1 MYQGLKEKDDLKMK
15 YDVVIKN
22 GTIIDPKRR
31 KTTIAN
37 LGILNGKIKDIT
49 REEIEGHTELDVTG
63 KIVCPGIIDIHAHV
77 EGNLDCAKIMAAMG
91 VTTVYNGNCGM
102 SPTNIKEF
110 YEKHEHF
117 LINQIEQIGHTT
129 LRELVGVIDRYKSS
143 DDKQIEKM
151 KIMLEEAFN
160 YGAYGLSFGLEY
172 VPGSSSKEVLELASV
187 AAKYGKLISI
197 HTRSD
202 CYGGLSSLREAI
214 DITRK
219 TGAAVNISHLIYQF
233 GMGMATEALH
243 MIEEA
248 LEEGLDISV
257 DSGLYS
263 GFATAIGSAVFDEG
277 CLEKWGCDY
286 SSLIAG
292 TGKYKGQRLN
302 REMYEELRADYPEET
317 GIGMVGEEYE
327 VFEIL
332 DKPYVMVCTDAGTL
346 YDNGIPGHPQDAG
359 TYPKFFR
366 TMVREQHRITLMEAI
381 SRCTYMVAKR
391 LGLNSKGTIEIGADA
406 DILIFDAKIIED
418 KADYPCFGATETRP
432 EGIEYVF
439 VNGVMTVKG
448 KEVLDVNTGI
458 VIKDKCEVW
467 NWE

>member
-1 MYQGLKEKDDLKMK
+1 MK
-15 YDVVIKN
+15 YDVVIKS

-31 KTTIAN
+31 KSTIAN
-37 LGILNGKIKDIT
+37 LGILNGKISSIT
-49 REEIEGHTELDVTG
+49 REEIEGVVEIEVKD

-77 EGNLDCAKIMAAMG
+77 EGNLDCGKVMAAMG

-102 SPTNIKEF
+102 SPENLKTF
-110 YEKHEHF
+110 YKDNEYF
-117 LINQIEQIGHTT
+117 IINQIEQIGHTN
-129 LRELVGVIDRYKSS
+129 LRERVGVYDRYKSS
-143 DDKQIEKM
+143 GDEEIEKM
-151 KIMLEEAFN
+151 KIMLKEAFED
-160 YGAYGLSFGLEY
+160 GASGLSFGLEY
-172 VPGSSSKEVLELASV
+172 VPGSSRKEVLELSKV
-187 AAKYGKLISI
+187 AAKYGKLVSI
-197 HTRSD
+197 HTRGDS
-202 CYGGLSSLREAI
+202 YGGLSTLREAI

-219 TGAAVNISHLIYQF
+219 TGAAVNISHLTYQF
-233 GMGMATEALH
+233 GMGMATEALN

-286 SSLIAG
+286 NSLIAA
-292 TGKYKGQRLN
+292 TGKYKGQRLTK
-302 REMYEELRADYPEET
+302 EIYEELRRDYPEET

-332 DKPYVMVCTDAGTL
+332 EKPYVMVCTDGGTL

-366 TMVREQHRITLMEAI
+366 TMVKEQHRISWMEAI
-381 SRCTYMVAKR
+381 NRCTYMPAKR
-391 LGLNSKGTIEIGADA
+391 LGLKNKGTIEVGVDA
-406 DILIFDAKIIED
+406 DILIFDPKVIED
-418 KADYPCFGATETRP
+418 KANYPCFGLTEARP

-448 KEVLDVNTGI
+448 KEVLDAKAGR
-458 VIKDKCEVW
+458 VIKGKGELW
-467 NWE
+467 KWE

>member
-1 MYQGLKEKDDLKMK
+1 MK

-31 KTTIAN
+31 KSTIAN
-37 LGILNGKIKDIT
+37 LGILNGKIAVIT
-49 REEIEGHTELDVTG
+49 RENIEGITELEVRD

-77 EGNLDCAKIMAAMG
+77 EGNLDCAKVMAAMG

-102 SPTNIKEF
+102 SPENLKEF
-110 YEKHEHF
+110 YDKHEYF
-117 LINQIEQIGHTT
+117 IINQIEQVGHTN
-129 LRELVGVIDRYKSS
+129 LREQAGVIDRYKSS

-151 KIMLEEAFN
+151 KIILEEAFED
-160 YGAYGLSFGLEY
+160 GAYGLSFGLEY
-172 VPGSSSKEVLELASV
+172 VPGSSKKEVLELAKI
-187 AAKYGKLISI
+187 AAKYGKLVSI

-202 CYGGLSSLREAI
+202 SYGGLSTLREAI

-219 TGAAVNISHLIYQF
+219 TGAAVNISHLTYQF
-233 GMGMATEALH
+233 GMGMATEALN

-248 LEEGLDISV
+248 LAEGLDISV

-292 TGKYKGQRLN
+292 TGKYKGQRLTK
-302 REMYEELRADYPEET
+302 EIYEELRRDYPEET

-332 DKPYVMVCTDAGTL
+332 EKPYVMVCTDGGTL
-346 YDNGIPGHPQDAG
+346 YDKGIPGHPQDAG

-366 TMVREQHRITLMEAI
+366 TMVREQHRISWMEAI
-381 SRCTYMVAKR
+381 NRCTYMVAKR
-391 LGLNSKGTIEIGADA
+391 LGLQGKGTIEIGADA
-406 DILIFDAKIIED
+406 DILVFDPKIIED
-418 KADYPCFGATETRP
+418 KADYPCFGSTEARS

-448 KEVLDVNTGI
+448 KEVLDVNAGNI
-458 VIKDKCEVW
+458 IKGKYELWKWD
-467 NWE
+467 

>member
-1 MYQGLKEKDDLKMK
+1 MK

-22 GTIIDPKRR
+22 GTIIDPKR
-31 KTTIAN
+31 KKSTIAN
-37 LGILNGKIKDIT
+37 LGILNGKISIITRKDIH
-49 REEIEGHTELDVTG
+49 GDTELDVIG

-77 EGNLDCAKIMAAMG
+77 EGNLDCAKVMAAMG

-102 SPTNIKEF
+102 SPENMKDF
-110 YEKHEHF
+110 YEKYNHF
-117 LINQIEQIGHTT
+117 VINQVEQIGHTS
-129 LRELVGVIDRYKSS
+129 LREKVGVTDRYKSS
-143 DDKQIEKM
+143 SCEEIEKM
-151 KIMLEEAFN
+151 KIFLEEAFN
-160 YGAYGLSFGLEY
+160 FGASGLSFGLEY
-172 VPGSSSKEVLELASV
+172 VPGSSVEEVLELAKV
-187 AAKYGKLISI
+187 AAKYGKLVSI

-202 CYGGLSSLREAI
+202 CYGGLSTLREAI

-219 TGAAVNISHLIYQF
+219 TGAAVNISHLTYQF

-243 MIEEA
+243 MIDEA
-248 LEEGLDISV
+248 LSEGLDISV

-277 CLEKWGCDY
+277 CIEKWGCNY
-286 SSLIAG
+286 SSVITG
-292 TGKYKGQRLN
+292 TGKYKGQRLTK
-302 REMYEELRADYPEET
+302 EMYEELRRDYPGET

-366 TMVREQHRITLMEAI
+366 TMVREQHRITLIEAI
-381 SRCTYMVAKR
+381 SRCTYMPAKR
-391 LGLNSKGTIEIGADA
+391 LGLNNKGIIEIGADA

-418 KADYPCFGATETRP
+418 KADYPCFGDTETRP

-448 KEVLDVNTGI
+448 KEVLDVTAGKI
-458 VIKDKCEVW
+458 IKDKCKL
-467 NWE
+467 WEWE

>member
-1 MYQGLKEKDDLKMK
+1 MK

-31 KTTIAN
+31 KSTIAN
-37 LGILNGKIKDIT
+37 LGILNGKISAIT
-49 REEIEGHTELDVTG
+49 REDIEGITELDVRD
-63 KIVCPGIIDIHAHV
+63 KILCPGIIDIHAHV
-77 EGNLDCAKIMAAMG
+77 EGNLDCAKVMAAMG

-102 SPTNIKEF
+102 SPENLKEF
-110 YEKHEHF
+110 YGKHEQF
-117 LINQIEQIGHTT
+117 IINQIEQIGHTN
-129 LRELVGVIDRYKSS
+129 LREQVGVTNRYKPSG
-143 DDKQIEKM
+143 DKEIEKM
-151 KIMLEEAFN
+151 KIILKEAFED
-160 YGAYGLSFGLEY
+160 GAHGLSFGLEY
-172 VPGSSSKEVLELASV
+172 VPGSSSKEVLELAKI

-202 CYGGLSSLREAI
+202 SYGGLSTLREAI

-219 TGAAVNISHLIYQF
+219 TGAAVNISHLTYQF
-233 GMGMATEALH
+233 GMGMATEALN

-248 LEEGLDISV
+248 LAEGLDISV

-292 TGKYKGQRLN
+292 TGKYKGQRLTK
-302 REMYEELRADYPEET
+302 EIYEELRRDYPEET

-332 DKPYVMVCTDAGTL
+332 DKPYVMVCTDGGTL
-346 YDNGIPGHPQDAG
+346 YDKDTPGHPQDAG

-366 TMVREQHRITLMEAI
+366 TMVREQHRISWMEAI
-381 SRCTYMVAKR
+381 NRCTYIPAKR
-391 LGLNSKGTIEIGADA
+391 LDLKGKGTIEIGADA
-406 DILIFDAKIIED
+406 DILIFDPKIIED
-418 KADYPCFGATETRP
+418 KADYPCFGSTEARP

-448 KEVLDVNTGI
+448 KEVLEVNVGTT
-458 VIKDKCEVW
+458 IKGKCELW
-467 NWE
+467 KWEE

>member
-1 MYQGLKEKDDLKMK
+1 MK

-22 GTIIDPKRR
+22 GTIIDPK
-31 KTTIAN
+31 KKKSTIAN
-37 LGILNGKIKDIT
+37 LGILNGKISIIT
-49 REEIEGHTELDVTG
+49 REDINGDTELDVIG

-77 EGNLDCAKIMAAMG
+77 EGDLDCAKVVAAMG

-102 SPTNIKEF
+102 SPDNIKDF
-110 YEKHEHF
+110 YEKYNHF
-117 LINQIEQIGHTT
+117 LISQVEQIGHTT
-129 LRELVGVIDRYKSS
+129 LREQAGVNDRYKPSS
-143 DDKQIEKM
+143 NDEIEKM
-151 KIMLEEAFN
+151 KTMLNEAFSL
-160 YGAYGLSFGLEY
+160 GVSGLSFGLEY
-172 VPGSSSKEVLELASV
+172 VPGSSVEEVLELAKV
-187 AAKYGKLISI
+187 AAKYGKLVSV

-202 CYGGLSSLREAI
+202 CYGGLSTLREAI
-214 DITRK
+214 DIARK
-219 TGAAVNISHLIYQF
+219 TGVAVNISHLTYQF

-243 MIEEA
+243 MIDEA
-248 LEEGLDISV
+248 LSEGLDISV

-277 CLEKWGCDY
+277 CIEKWGCNY

-292 TGKYKGQRLN
+292 TGKYKGQRLTK
-302 REMYEELRADYPEET
+302 EMYEELRCDYPEET

-359 TYPKFFR
+359 TYPKFFK
-366 TMVREQHRITLMEAI
+366 TMVREQHRITLIEAI
-381 SRCTYMVAKR
+381 SRCTYMPAKR
-391 LGLNSKGTIEIGADA
+391 LGLNNKGIIEIGADA

-418 KADYPCFGATETRP
+418 KADYPCFGATDTRP

-448 KEVLDVNTGI
+448 KEVLDVKAGKI
-458 VIKDKCEVW
+458 IKDQCKLW
-467 NWE
+467 RWEE

>member
-1 MYQGLKEKDDLKMK
+1 MK

-31 KTTIAN
+31 KSTIAN
-37 LGILNGKIKDIT
+37 LGILNGKISSIT
-49 REEIEGHTELDVTG
+49 SEEIEGVVEIEVKD

-77 EGNLDCAKIMAAMG
+77 EGNIDCAKVMAAMG

-102 SPTNIKEF
+102 SPENLKTF
-110 YEKHEHF
+110 YKDNEYF
-117 LINQIEQIGHTT
+117 LINQIEQIGHTN
-129 LRELVGVIDRYKSS
+129 LRELVGVYDRYKSS
-143 DDKQIEKM
+143 GDEEIEKM
-151 KIMLEEAFN
+151 KSMLKEAFED
-160 YGAYGLSFGLEY
+160 GVSGLSFGLEY
-172 VPGSSSKEVLELASV
+172 VPGSSRKEVLELSRV

-197 HTRSD
+197 HTRGDS
-202 CYGGLSSLREAI
+202 YGGLATLREAI

-219 TGAAVNISHLIYQF
+219 TGAAVNISHLTYQF
-233 GMGMATEALH
+233 GMGMATEALN

-286 SSLIAG
+286 NSLIAG
-292 TGKYKGQRLN
+292 TGKYKGQRLTK
-302 REMYEELRADYPEET
+302 EIYEELRRDYPEET
-317 GIGMVGEEYE
+317 GIGMVGEESE

-332 DKPYVMVCTDAGTL
+332 EKPYVMVCTDGGTL

-366 TMVREQHRITLMEAI
+366 TMVKEQHRISWMEAI
-381 SRCTYMVAKR
+381 DRCTYMPAKR
-391 LGLNSKGTIEIGADA
+391 LGLKNKGTIEVGADA
-406 DILIFDAKIIED
+406 DILIFDPKVIED
-418 KADYPCFGATETRP
+418 KANYPCFGSTEARP
-432 EGIEYVF
+432 EGIQYVF

-448 KEVLDVNTGI
+448 KEVLDVNAGTI
-458 VIKDKCEVW
+458 IKDKCEVW
-467 NWE
+467 KWE

>member
-1 MYQGLKEKDDLKMK
+1 MK

-31 KTTIAN
+31 KITIAN
-37 LGILNGKIKDIT
+37 LGILNGKIAVIT
-49 REEIEGHTELDVTG
+49 RENIEGITELEVRD

-77 EGNLDCAKIMAAMG
+77 EGNLDCAKVMAAMG

-102 SPTNIKEF
+102 SPENLKEF
-110 YEKHEHF
+110 YHKHENF
-117 LINQIEQIGHTT
+117 IINQIEQVGHTN
-129 LRELVGVIDRYKSS
+129 LREQVGVIDRYKTS

-151 KIMLEEAFN
+151 KINLKEAFED
-160 YGAYGLSFGLEY
+160 GAYGLSFGLEY
-172 VPGSSSKEVLELASV
+172 VPGSSKKEVLELAKI
-187 AAKYGKLISI
+187 AAKYGKLVSI

-202 CYGGLSSLREAI
+202 SYGGLSTLREAI

-219 TGAAVNISHLIYQF
+219 TGAAVNISHLTYQF
-233 GMGMATEALH
+233 GMGMATEALN

-248 LEEGLDISV
+248 LAEGLDISV

-292 TGKYKGQRLN
+292 TGKYKGQRLTK
-302 REMYEELRADYPEET
+302 EIYEELRRDYPEET

-332 DKPYVMVCTDAGTL
+332 DKPYVMVCTDGGTL
-346 YDNGIPGHPQDAG
+346 YDKGIPGHPQDAG

-366 TMVREQHRITLMEAI
+366 TMVREQHRISWMEAI
-381 SRCTYMVAKR
+381 NRCTYMVAKR
-391 LGLNSKGTIEIGADA
+391 LGLEDKGTIEIGADA
-406 DILIFDAKIIED
+406 DILIFDPKIMED
-418 KADYPCFGATETRP
+418 KADYPCFGSTEARP

-448 KEVLDVNTGI
+448 KEVLEVNAGKT
-458 VIKDKCEVW
+458 IKGKCGLW
-467 NWE
+467 KWEE

>member
-1 MYQGLKEKDDLKMK
+1 MN

-22 GTIIDPKRR
+22 GTIIDPKR
-31 KTTIAN
+31 KKSTIAN
-37 LGILNGKIKDIT
+37 LGISNGKISTIT
-49 REEIEGHTELDVTG
+49 REDINGDTELNVKG

-77 EGNLDCAKIMAAMG
+77 EGNLDCAKVMAAMG

-102 SPTNIKEF
+102 SPENMKEF
-110 YEKHEHF
+110 YEKYDHF
-117 LINQIEQIGHTT
+117 LINQVEQIGHTT
-129 LRELVGVIDRYKSS
+129 LREQVGVVDRYKSS
-143 DDKQIEKM
+143 NDEEIAKM
-151 KIMLEEAFN
+151 KLILKDAFN
-160 YGAYGLSFGLEY
+160 LGISGLSFGLEY
-172 VPGSSSKEVLELASV
+172 VPGSSSKEVLELAKV
-187 AAKYGKLISI
+187 AAKYGKLVSI

-202 CYGGLSSLREAI
+202 CYGGLSTLREAI

-219 TGAAVNISHLIYQF
+219 TGAAVNISHLTYQF

-243 MIEEA
+243 MIDEA
-248 LEEGLDISV
+248 LKEGLDISV

-277 CLEKWGCDY
+277 CIEKWGCDY
-286 SSLIAG
+286 NSLIAG
-292 TGKYKGQRLN
+292 TGKYKGQRLTKQ
-302 REMYEELRADYPEET
+302 MYEELRRDYPDDT

-359 TYPKFFR
+359 TYPKLFK
-366 TMVREQHRITLMEAI
+366 TMVREQHRITLIEAI
-381 SRCTYMVAKR
+381 SRCTYMPAKR
-391 LGLNSKGTIEIGADA
+391 LGLNNKGVIEIGADA
-406 DILIFDAKIIED
+406 DILIFDSKIIED
-418 KADYPCFGATETRP
+418 KADYPCFGATDARP

-448 KEVLDVNTGI
+448 KEVLDVNAGKT
-458 VIKDKCEVW
+458 IKDQCNLWK
-467 NWE
+467 WEE

>member
-1 MYQGLKEKDDLKMK
+1 MK

-22 GTIIDPKRR
+22 GTIIDPKCR
-31 KTTIAN
+31 KSTIAN
-37 LGILNGKIKDIT
+37 IGILNGKISSIT
-49 REEIEGHTELDVTG
+49 REEIEGVVEIEVKD

-77 EGNLDCAKIMAAMG
+77 EGNLDCAKVMAAMG

-102 SPTNIKEF
+102 SPENLKTF
-110 YEKHEHF
+110 YKDNEYF
-117 LINQIEQIGHTT
+117 IINQIEQIGHTN
-129 LRELVGVIDRYKSS
+129 LRERVGVYDRYKSS
-143 DDKQIEKM
+143 GDEEIEKM
-151 KIMLEEAFN
+151 KIMLKEAFED
-160 YGAYGLSFGLEY
+160 GVSGLSFGLEY
-172 VPGSSSKEVLELASV
+172 VPGSSRKEVLELSEV
-187 AAKYGKLISI
+187 AAKYGKLVSI
-197 HTRSD
+197 HTRGDS
-202 CYGGLSSLREAI
+202 YGGLSTLREAI

-219 TGAAVNISHLIYQF
+219 TGAAVNISHLTYQF
-233 GMGMATEALH
+233 GMGMATEALS

-286 SSLIAG
+286 NSLIAG
-292 TGKYKGQRLN
+292 TGKYKGQRLTK
-302 REMYEELRADYPEET
+302 EIYEELRRDYPEET

-332 DKPYVMVCTDAGTL
+332 EKPYVMVCTDGGTL
-346 YDNGIPGHPQDAG
+346 YDNGMPGHPQDAG

-366 TMVREQHRITLMEAI
+366 TMVKEQHRISWMEAI
-381 SRCTYMVAKR
+381 SRCTYMPAKR
-391 LGLNSKGTIEIGADA
+391 LGLKNKGTIEIGADA
-406 DILIFDAKIIED
+406 DILIFDSKVIED
-418 KADYPCFGATETRP
+418 KANYPCFGSTEARP

-448 KEVLDVNTGI
+448 KEVLDAKGGR
-458 VIKDKCEVW
+458 VIKGKGELW
-467 NWE
+467 KWE